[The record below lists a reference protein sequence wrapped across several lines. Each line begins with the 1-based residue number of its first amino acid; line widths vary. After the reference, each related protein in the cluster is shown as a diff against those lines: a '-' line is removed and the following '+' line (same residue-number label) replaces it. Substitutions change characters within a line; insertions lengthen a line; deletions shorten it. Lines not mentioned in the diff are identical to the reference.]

1 MILKINFYYTPNREE
16 IFIKKVSKVKIVK
29 DKFNH
34 IGYFPYHMIYN
45 HRYNSNS
52 GLKLRGCHQHVYL
65 FNTDID
71 SDRYK
76 NNRIYVLLHNIA
88 KPYIRE
94 ILMSNILK

>member
-1 MILKINFYYTPNREE
+1 MILKINFYYTTNREE
-16 IFIKKVSKVKIVK
+16 VLIKKVSKVKMVK
-29 DKFNH
+29 DRFSFISYCSYCK
-34 IGYFPYHMIYN
+34 IYD
-45 HRYNSNS
+45 HRYSNNT
-52 GLKLRGCHQHVYL
+52 GLKLRGCHQYVYL

-76 NNRIYVLLHNIA
+76 NDKMYELLSNMA